1 MKIFL
6 KFLLALAVIGAGVA
20 IFKLLA
26 SAKTD
31 PEKKP
36 PPDNAVVVAVEEA
49 RAIGERVTIAAMGT
63 VMPSRSVT
71 IFPEVGG
78 KVVYQNPKLI
88 PGGHFKSGERIL
100 RIDPRD
106 YNLLLQQQEA
116 GVRRAEMELATEKA
130 RGEVARK
137 EWDLIKDEVQP
148 TEEGKKLA
156 LREIQLETAQSSLS
170 SAKAGLEKA
179 RLSRNRTVIK
189 APFNGTILEE
199 FVDKGQVLAP
209 GARIATLVDSDTYWV
224 RVSVPV
230 DRLPWIKIP
239 GINGAKEGS
248 PASVIHKVAQGKTVK
263 REGRVKRLLGDLD
276 MKGKMARLLVE
287 FTDPM
292 GIDPVGTDPDS
303 TDFDLPLLIG
313 AYVNVEIE
321 GPMLTDV
328 ILVSRLSM
336 RGKDKVWI
344 NRDGKLKIAQ
354 VEVAWSAGEKVYIR
368 DGLEVGDQV
377 VTSHIAAPV
386 DGMEIKLET
395 NGHAGDAGPSKTAEP
410 PAAEV
415 VK

>member
-1 MKIFL
+1 MKVFL
-6 KFLLALAVIGAGVA
+6 KFLLALAIIGGGIA
-20 IFKLLA
+20 IFKLLE
-26 SAKTD
+26 SAKAD

-36 PPDNAVVVAVEEA
+36 PPDNAVVVTVEEA
-49 RAIGERVTIAAMGT
+49 RAIGERVIIAAMGT
-63 VMPSRSVT
+63 VIPSRSVT
-71 IFPEVGG
+71 LFPEVGG
-78 KVVYQNPKLI
+78 KVVYQSPKLI

-106 YNLLLQQQEA
+106 YNLMLQQQEA

-148 TEEGKKLA
+148 TEEGRKLA
-156 LREIQLETAQSSLS
+156 LREIQLETAQASLS
-170 SAKAGLEKA
+170 SAKSGLEKA

-248 PASVIHKVAQGKTVK
+248 PASVIHKVAQGRTVV

-287 FTDPM
+287 LIDPM
-292 GIDPVGTDPDS
+292 ATNPDS

-336 RGKDKVWI
+336 RDKDKVWI
-344 NRDGKLKIAQ
+344 NRDGKLEIAQ
-354 VEVAWSAGEKVYIR
+354 VEVAWVAGEKVYIR
-368 DGLEVGDQV
+368 DGLEAGDQV

-386 DGMEIKLET
+386 DGMKIKLET
-395 NGHAGDAGPSKTAEP
+395 NGRAGDAGPDKTAEP
-410 PAAEV
+410 PVAKV
-415 VK
+415 SK

>member
-1 MKIFL
+1 MKVLL
-6 KFLLALAVIGAGVA
+6 KFLLALAIIGGGVA
-20 IFKLLA
+20 IFKLLE

-36 PPDNAVVVAVEEA
+36 PPDNAVVVTVEEA

-71 IFPEVGG
+71 LFPEVGG
-78 KVVYQNPKLI
+78 KVVYQSPKLI

-106 YNLLLQQQEA
+106 YNLILQQQKA

-148 TEEGKKLA
+148 TEEGRKLA
-156 LREIQLETAQSSLS
+156 LREIQLETAQASLS
-170 SAKAGLEKA
+170 SAKSGLEKA
-179 RLSRNRTVIK
+179 RLSRNRTVIR

-248 PASVIHKVAQGKTVK
+248 PASVIHKVAQGRTVV

-287 FTDPM
+287 FTNPM
-292 GIDPVGTDPDS
+292 QTDPGS
-303 TDFDLPLLIG
+303 TDFDLPVLIG

-336 RGKDKVWI
+336 RDKDKVWI
-344 NRDGKLKIAQ
+344 NRDGKLEIAQ

-368 DGLEVGDQV
+368 DGLAAGDQV

-386 DGMEIKLET
+386 EGMEIKLET
-395 NGHAGDAGPSKTAEP
+395 NGHADNAGPSKTAEP
-410 PAAEV
+410 PV
-415 VK
+415 VKVVK

>member
-1 MKIFL
+1 MKVFL
-6 KFLLALAVIGAGVA
+6 KFLLALAIIGAGVA
-20 IFKLLA
+20 AFKLLA

-36 PPDNAVVVAVEEA
+36 KPDNAVVVTVETA
-49 RAIGERVTIAAMGT
+49 RSIGERVTIAAMGT

-71 IFPEVGG
+71 LFPEVAG
-78 KVVYQNPKLI
+78 KVVYQSPKLI

-106 YNLLLQQQEA
+106 YNLMLQQQEA

-156 LREIQLETAQSSLS
+156 LREIHLETAQASLS
-170 SAKAGLEKA
+170 SAKSGLEKA
-179 RLSRNRTVIK
+179 KLSRNRTVIK
-189 APFNGTILEE
+189 APFNGTVLEE
-199 FVDKGQVLAP
+199 FVDKGQVLTP
-209 GARIATLVDSDTYWV
+209 GARIATLIDSDTYWV

-248 PASVIHKVAQGKTVK
+248 SASVNHKVAQGRVVK

-287 FTDPM
+287 FTDPSKT
-292 GIDPVGTDPDS
+292 GSDPTDLY
-303 TDFDLPLLIG
+303 LPLLIG

-321 GPMLTDV
+321 GPMLEDV
-328 ILVSRLSM
+328 ILVSRLSV
-336 RGKDKVWI
+336 RDKDNVWI
-344 NRDGKLKIAQ
+344 KRDGRLEIAQ
-354 VEVAWSAGEKVYIR
+354 VEVVWSAGERVYIR
-368 DGLEVGDQV
+368 DGLKAGDQV

-395 NGHAGDAGPSKTAEP
+395 NGHAGDAGPSKTTEP
-410 PAAEV
+410 PVAEV